1 MVERS
6 DTNVNTQDNPCCIPR
21 NAPCILPEAIRA
33 CRSAPNGKHGNN
45 GSLDPGTGGIQGG
58 TILRNQ
64 RLSHPEREG
73 RFLMSRFFTTFAF
86 CFVLHLSLTTGT
98 GDIGVWNSG
107 ELATGLILA
116 LLVAAIAG
124 PVLPA
129 RWASMLSPRR
139 WGLFLVYL
147 AGPFFL
153 AMAKANVDVV
163 YRVITGRINPGIVRI
178 APGLTNDASTTLLA
192 NSITLTPGTLSVEVD
207 EKSNDLYIH
216 WINVDEEA
224 LKRMPRDHSS
234 ICGGF
239 PEWARRIA
247 G

>member
-1 MVERS
+1 M
-6 DTNVNTQDNPCCIPR
+6 
-21 NAPCILPEAIRA
+21 A
-33 CRSAPNGKHGNN
+33 
-45 GSLDPGTGGIQGG
+45 
-58 TILRNQ
+58 
-64 RLSHPEREG
+64 
-73 RFLMSRFFTTFAF
+73 RFLATFVL
-86 CFVLHLSLTTGT
+86 CFALHLSLTTGT
-98 GDIGVWNSG
+98 GDIGLWNRG
-107 ELATGLILA
+107 ELITGLALS

-124 PVLPA
+124 PVVPA
-129 RWASMLSPRR
+129 AWARMLSPRR
-139 WGLFLVYL
+139 WGLFFVYL
-147 AGPFFL
+147 IGPFFL

-207 EKSNDLYIH
+207 ERTNDLYIH
-216 WINVDEEA
+216 WINVDEA
-224 LKRMPRDHSS
+224 VLKGMPRDHSA